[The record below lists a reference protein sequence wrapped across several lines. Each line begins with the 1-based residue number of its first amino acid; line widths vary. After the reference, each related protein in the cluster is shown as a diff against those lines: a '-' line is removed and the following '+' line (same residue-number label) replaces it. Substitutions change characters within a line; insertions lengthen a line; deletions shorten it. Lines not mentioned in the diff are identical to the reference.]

1 VAAMRPAPDGSH
13 FTLSRIERG
22 GLYWAPFLKSRS
34 TTAAMIVFDAPG
46 VTEFGERGRSTAPAG
61 HQEKLYEAL
70 ARYNRYCTTRRLRLP
85 FAMGQRKDEI
95 RDFPPDFHQYI
106 REAFPEDM
114 IPGGE
119 LALPS
124 QILGIGG
131 LANGILIRDVV
142 ISNTDK
148 NLKNTNRASNSE
160 PSIAINP
167 ANPKEIDI
175 FAFTAGWGA
184 DAPIWHSTNG
194 GNIWSLDSTIPN
206 PTGLSESGCPCD
218 QTPDYGRNNRLSATF
233 LDTDRLGIDA
243 YSGTTTDP
251 TSAAAWKWLVENGV
265 AQPTDQVG
273 EGGTDQP
280 WLLVNHDPTTK
291 SQDDVYVA
299 YDNFDG
305 APDMRIAVAAGS
317 DPPDFTIDNLAG
329 FSQGEINPGQRL
341 AVDPNSGAVYTLF
354 QQCPI
359 TVANC
364 NNIAADPKTIHWFL
378 NRSTDGGHAWTLNG
392 SSTGIQVA
400 TGQSTQPQPKFGT
413 VNALLGGVNHVAVD
427 RKFATFT

>member
-1 VAAMRPAPDGSH
+1 M
-13 FTLSRIERG
+13 
-22 GLYWAPFLKSRS
+22 
-34 TTAAMIVFDAPG
+34 
-46 VTEFGERGRSTAPAG
+46 
-61 HQEKLYEAL
+61 
-70 ARYNRYCTTRRLRLP
+70 
-85 FAMGQRKDEI
+85 
-95 RDFPPDFHQYI
+95 
-106 REAFPEDM
+106 
-114 IPGGE
+114 
-119 LALPS
+119 
-124 QILGIGG
+124 
-131 LANGILIRDVV
+131 
-142 ISNTDK
+142 
-148 NLKNTNRASNSE
+148 
-160 PSIAINP
+160 
-167 ANPKEIDI
+167 
-175 FAFTAGWGA
+175 
-184 DAPIWHSTNG
+184 
-194 GNIWSLDSTIPN
+194 
-206 PTGLSESGCPCD
+206 
-218 QTPDYGRNNRLSATF
+218 SATF

-243 YSGTTTDP
+243 YSGTTSDP
-251 TSAAAWKWLVENGV
+251 TSAAAWKWFVENGV

-354 QQCPI
+354 QRCPI

-427 RKFATFT
+427 LNNSDRLRSLREPRSQNGQQPHGHCEEQQGNHRDPLHRL

>member
-1 VAAMRPAPDGSH
+1 
-13 FTLSRIERG
+13 
-22 GLYWAPFLKSRS
+22 
-34 TTAAMIVFDAPG
+34 
-46 VTEFGERGRSTAPAG
+46 
-61 HQEKLYEAL
+61 
-70 ARYNRYCTTRRLRLP
+70 
-85 FAMGQRKDEI
+85 MGQRKDEI

-106 REAFPEDM
+106 REALPEDM
-114 IPGGE
+114 VPGGE

-160 PSIAINP
+160 LSIAINP

-175 FAFTAGWGA
+175 FAFIAGWGA
-184 DAPIWHSTNG
+184 DTPIWHSTNG

-251 TSAAAWKWLVENGV
+251 TSAAAWKWFVENGV

-291 SQDDVYVA
+291 SQDDV
-299 YDNFDG
+299 
-305 APDMRIAVAAGS
+305 
-317 DPPDFTIDNLAG
+317 
-329 FSQGEINPGQRL
+329 
-341 AVDPNSGAVYTLF
+341 
-354 QQCPI
+354 
-359 TVANC
+359 
-364 NNIAADPKTIHWFL
+364 
-378 NRSTDGGHAWTLNG
+378 
-392 SSTGIQVA
+392 
-400 TGQSTQPQPKFGT
+400 
-413 VNALLGGVNHVAVD
+413 
-427 RKFATFT
+427 